1 MSDKYTQLIQEARE
15 SGEIPDSWLERIE
28 TTYEASG
35 LRTDLKATR
44 EAYQKTLDE
53 NRTLRSGLLAD
64 RFKSIGITISPTV
77 LNIPDTLDP
86 TDTDKVS
93 EWAQEMG
100 LIPKQETTP
109 PAERATH
116 DRIAAAS
123 NEGNATVIP
132 SVSDIQNLPEEEFW
146 KQAAAREA
154 AIKAGKITP

>member
-1 MSDKYTQLIQEARE
+1 MSDKYSQLIQEARE

-28 TTYEASG
+28 STYETSG

-53 NRTLRSGLLAD
+53 NRTLKSGVLASQ
-64 RFKSIGITISPTV
+64 FKSLGIGLNPKV
-77 LNIPDTLDP
+77 LQIPDELDP
-86 TDTDKVS
+86 TDSDKVS

-109 PAERATH
+109 VTERATH

-123 NEGNATVIP
+123 NESTATVIP
-132 SVSDIQNLPEEEFW
+132 SASDIQNLSEDEFW